1 MIVLVDI
8 DHCVCDGYWRDSMI
22 GITDWDS
29 YHLASKDDAPI
40 KEIVDLIN
48 SMEKAG
54 HAVIGFTSRP
64 EKWRKLTNEWLVKH
78 EVKISEL
85 VMRRNDDFRKATE
98 IKEDIVRSPIF
109 SGYGIALVIDD
120 RQDVCETINNMGI
133 TTMQVRH
140 K

>member
-8 DHCVCDGYWRDSMI
+8 DHCVCDGYWRDSI
-22 GITDWDS
+22 IVITYLYS

-109 SGYGIALVIDD
+109 SGYGISLVIDD
-120 RQDVCETINNMGI
+120 RQDVCETINNMGV